1 MPGMRVVER
10 LGVLMPLRIAVCG
23 SKSFI
28 IEASDHTTP
37 ASDGPMANADIPW
50 LPYMMHSSG

>member
-23 SKSFI
+23 SESFI

-37 ASDGPMANADIPW
+37 ASDGPWPMPIYPGY
-50 LPYMMHSSG
+50 LI